1 LAFDVPDML
10 NPSMGTSL
18 LLESLLSYGSSAL
31 VVLLYWFKLRRL
43 IGFCRYLHLPQM
55 ALVAQAMLIIC
66 LYPKLASLVLL
77 YGHESGTW
85 FALTR
90 GQISNTAFL
99 LALFLFDVICL
110 LFAWSL
116 STKHYE
122 RKGNRLILRQ
132 IMRAQ
137 SWGFLVLLVMA
148 LSELFLPWFNRQ
160 YVFLVPLVLLAEEF
174 AVAREYT
181 RIQEA

>member
-1 LAFDVPDML
+1 V
-10 NPSMGTSL
+10 
-18 LLESLLSYGSSAL
+18 
-31 VVLLYWFKLRRL
+31 
-43 IGFCRYLHLPQM
+43 I
-55 ALVAQAMLIIC
+55 
-66 LYPKLASLVLL
+66 L

-116 STKHYE
+116 STKRYE
-122 RKGNRLILRQ
+122 RKGSRLILRQ

-160 YVFLVPLVLLAEEF
+160 YVFLVPLALLAEEF

>member
-1 LAFDVPDML
+1 
-10 NPSMGTSL
+10 
-18 LLESLLSYGSSAL
+18 
-31 VVLLYWFKLRRL
+31 
-43 IGFCRYLHLPQM
+43 
-55 ALVAQAMLIIC
+55 MLIIC